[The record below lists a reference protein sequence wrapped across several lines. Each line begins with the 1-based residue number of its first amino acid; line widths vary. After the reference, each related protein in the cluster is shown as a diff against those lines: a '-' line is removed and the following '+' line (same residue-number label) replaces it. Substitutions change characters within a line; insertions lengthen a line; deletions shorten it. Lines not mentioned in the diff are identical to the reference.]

1 MKIAMEVE
9 WWKIY
14 YYQPKV
20 AIIESPEWEQQEI
33 KWDVFMEKYR
43 DDTRKYCKSRLEA
56 KEFYIN
62 KLPKEIPYKIR
73 SFFVHGYITQFPV

>member
-1 MKIAMEVE
+1 
-9 WWKIY
+9 
-14 YYQPKV
+14 
-20 AIIESPEWEQQEI
+20 
-33 KWDVFMEKYR
+33 MEKYR

-62 KLPKEIPYKIR
+62 KLSKEIPYKIR